1 MNKGILVVVSGFS
14 GAGKGTVM
22 KRLMEKYDGY
32 ALSVSATTRK
42 PRPGEE
48 DGREY
53 FFRTRD
59 EFEKLI
65 EEDALLEYA
74 QYVENYYGTPRSYVE
89 EQLQAGRNVIL
100 EIEIQGAMKI
110 KEKIPEALLVFVTP
124 PTVEELERRLTG
136 RGTETAQVIADR
148 LARAGEEAE
157 GMGQYDYILVNDTVE
172 ECVDHLHQIIV
183 SEHSRVSRNAEFI
196 ADIQKQTKAFQE
208 RRKYM
213 IHPSYTELIEAIN
226 TNSEDDDTTMS
237 LNSRYSLV
245 LAASKRARQ
254 IIAGSKPMVEG
265 AAGKKPL
272 SVAIDELYKGKVKIL
287 APEEEDEEGTEQTAE
302 AQAEESAQASEITE
316 TAETAEETTA
326 ETTAETTEE

>member
-1 MNKGILVVVSGFS
+1 MNKGILVVSGFS

-74 QYVENYYGTPRSYVE
+74 QYVENYYGPPRSYVE
-89 EQLQAGRNVIL
+89 EQLRAGRNVIL

-196 ADIQKQTKAFQE
+196 ADIQKQTKAFQ
-208 RRKYM
+208 K
-213 IHPSYTELIEAIN
+213 
-226 TNSEDDDTTMS
+226 
-237 LNSRYSLV
+237 
-245 LAASKRARQ
+245 
-254 IIAGSKPMVEG
+254 
-265 AAGKKPL
+265 
-272 SVAIDELYKGKVKIL
+272 
-287 APEEEDEEGTEQTAE
+287 
-302 AQAEESAQASEITE
+302 
-316 TAETAEETTA
+316 
-326 ETTAETTEE
+326 

>member
-1 MNKGILVVVSGFS
+1 MSKGILVVVSGFS

-22 KRLMEKYDGY
+22 KRLLEKYDDY
-32 ALSVSATTRK
+32 ALSVSVTTRA

-48 DGREY
+48 DGIAY
-53 FFRTRD
+53 FFRSRE
-59 EFEKLI
+59 EFEQLI
-65 EEDALLEYA
+65 REDALIEYA

-148 LARAGEEAE
+148 LARASEEAE

-196 ADIQKQTKAFQE
+196 ADIQKQTKAFQ
-208 RRKYM
+208 K
-213 IHPSYTELIEAIN
+213 
-226 TNSEDDDTTMS
+226 
-237 LNSRYSLV
+237 
-245 LAASKRARQ
+245 
-254 IIAGSKPMVEG
+254 
-265 AAGKKPL
+265 
-272 SVAIDELYKGKVKIL
+272 
-287 APEEEDEEGTEQTAE
+287 
-302 AQAEESAQASEITE
+302 
-316 TAETAEETTA
+316 
-326 ETTAETTEE
+326 

>member
-1 MNKGILVVVSGFS
+1 MKTRIRERPMNKGILVVVSGFS

-183 SEHSRVSRNAEFI
+183 SEHSRASRNAEFI
-196 ADIQKQTKAFQE
+196 ADIQKQTKAFQ
-208 RRKYM
+208 K
-213 IHPSYTELIEAIN
+213 
-226 TNSEDDDTTMS
+226 
-237 LNSRYSLV
+237 
-245 LAASKRARQ
+245 
-254 IIAGSKPMVEG
+254 
-265 AAGKKPL
+265 
-272 SVAIDELYKGKVKIL
+272 
-287 APEEEDEEGTEQTAE
+287 
-302 AQAEESAQASEITE
+302 
-316 TAETAEETTA
+316 
-326 ETTAETTEE
+326 

>member
-22 KRLMEKYDGY
+22 KRLMEKYDDY
-32 ALSVSATTRK
+32 ASSVSATTRK

-110 KEKIPEALLVFVTP
+110 KKKIPEALLVFVTP

-148 LARAGEEAE
+148 LARAGEEAK
-157 GMGQYDYILVNDTVE
+157 GMDQYDYILVNDTVE

-183 SEHSRVSRNAEFI
+183 SEHSRAFRNVEFI
-196 ADIQKQTKAFQE
+196 ADIQEQTKAFQ
-208 RRKYM
+208 K
-213 IHPSYTELIEAIN
+213 
-226 TNSEDDDTTMS
+226 
-237 LNSRYSLV
+237 
-245 LAASKRARQ
+245 
-254 IIAGSKPMVEG
+254 
-265 AAGKKPL
+265 
-272 SVAIDELYKGKVKIL
+272 
-287 APEEEDEEGTEQTAE
+287 
-302 AQAEESAQASEITE
+302 
-316 TAETAEETTA
+316 
-326 ETTAETTEE
+326 

>member
-1 MNKGILVVVSGFS
+1 MKTRIRERPMNKGILVVVSGFS

-22 KRLMEKYDGY
+22 KRLMEKYDDY
-32 ALSVSATTRK
+32 ALSVSATTRN

-74 QYVENYYGTPRSYVE
+74 RYVENYYGTPRSYVE
-89 EQLQAGRNVIL
+89 EQLRAGRNVIL

-196 ADIQKQTKAFQE
+196 ADIQKQTKAFQ
-208 RRKYM
+208 K
-213 IHPSYTELIEAIN
+213 
-226 TNSEDDDTTMS
+226 
-237 LNSRYSLV
+237 
-245 LAASKRARQ
+245 
-254 IIAGSKPMVEG
+254 
-265 AAGKKPL
+265 
-272 SVAIDELYKGKVKIL
+272 
-287 APEEEDEEGTEQTAE
+287 
-302 AQAEESAQASEITE
+302 
-316 TAETAEETTA
+316 
-326 ETTAETTEE
+326 

>member
-1 MNKGILVVVSGFS
+1 MKMRIRERPMNKGILVVVSGFS

-22 KRLMEKYDGY
+22 KRLMEKYDDY

-74 QYVENYYGTPRSYVE
+74 RYVENYYGTPRSYVE

-148 LARAGEEAE
+148 LARASEEAE

-196 ADIQKQTKAFQE
+196 ADIQKQTKAFQ
-208 RRKYM
+208 K
-213 IHPSYTELIEAIN
+213 
-226 TNSEDDDTTMS
+226 
-237 LNSRYSLV
+237 
-245 LAASKRARQ
+245 
-254 IIAGSKPMVEG
+254 
-265 AAGKKPL
+265 
-272 SVAIDELYKGKVKIL
+272 
-287 APEEEDEEGTEQTAE
+287 
-302 AQAEESAQASEITE
+302 
-316 TAETAEETTA
+316 
-326 ETTAETTEE
+326 

>member
-1 MNKGILVVVSGFS
+1 MAVKSKGLGRGLDTLIPEKKSIKSSQKSETSKSAEKQEPQNGELM
-14 GAGKGTVM
+14 M
-22 KRLMEKYDGY
+22 KINMVEPNRDQP
-32 ALSVSATTRK
+32 RK
-42 PRPGEE
+42 N
-48 DGREY
+48 
-53 FFRTRD
+53 F
-59 EFEKLI
+59 

-196 ADIQKQTKAFQE
+196 ADIQKQTKAFQ
-208 RRKYM
+208 K
-213 IHPSYTELIEAIN
+213 
-226 TNSEDDDTTMS
+226 
-237 LNSRYSLV
+237 
-245 LAASKRARQ
+245 
-254 IIAGSKPMVEG
+254 
-265 AAGKKPL
+265 
-272 SVAIDELYKGKVKIL
+272 
-287 APEEEDEEGTEQTAE
+287 
-302 AQAEESAQASEITE
+302 
-316 TAETAEETTA
+316 
-326 ETTAETTEE
+326 

>member
-22 KRLMEKYDGY
+22 KRLMEKYDDY

-74 QYVENYYGTPRSYVE
+74 RYVENYYGTPRSYVE

-136 RGTETAQVIADR
+136 RGTETAQVIVDR

-196 ADIQKQTKAFQE
+196 ADIQKQTKAFQ
-208 RRKYM
+208 K
-213 IHPSYTELIEAIN
+213 
-226 TNSEDDDTTMS
+226 
-237 LNSRYSLV
+237 
-245 LAASKRARQ
+245 
-254 IIAGSKPMVEG
+254 
-265 AAGKKPL
+265 
-272 SVAIDELYKGKVKIL
+272 
-287 APEEEDEEGTEQTAE
+287 
-302 AQAEESAQASEITE
+302 
-316 TAETAEETTA
+316 
-326 ETTAETTEE
+326 

>member
-148 LARAGEEAE
+148 LARACEEAE
-157 GMGQYDYILVNDTVE
+157 GMVQYDYILVNDTVE

-196 ADIQKQTKAFQE
+196 ADIQKQTKAFQ
-208 RRKYM
+208 K
-213 IHPSYTELIEAIN
+213 
-226 TNSEDDDTTMS
+226 
-237 LNSRYSLV
+237 
-245 LAASKRARQ
+245 
-254 IIAGSKPMVEG
+254 
-265 AAGKKPL
+265 
-272 SVAIDELYKGKVKIL
+272 
-287 APEEEDEEGTEQTAE
+287 
-302 AQAEESAQASEITE
+302 
-316 TAETAEETTA
+316 
-326 ETTAETTEE
+326 